1 MYPNV
6 YCLPVVYLDCLSKS
20 ITKLAF
26 Y

>member
-1 MYPNV
+1 MHPNV

-20 ITKLAF
+20 ITKLTF

>member
-1 MYPNV
+1 MHPNV